1 MLLKLAIWQDVEE
14 YLARRDDVVMP
25 VGSTEQHGPSGPLG
39 SDLIVAEELAQ
50 ELGEDR
56 RAMVAP
62 AIPFGISAVHAAFP
76 GTIAVR
82 PSTLLAL
89 VHDALQ
95 ALHAQGFRRFL
106 LVNAHRGSAGALQAA
121 CAQAHAE
128 LPDSRCLLVSWWELS
143 EVQSLVLELFG
154 ARQGHHATPAEL
166 SMVRRFYPRAVL
178 DLPPMERFEAVQQM
192 VAWGAQD
199 FRRRYPAPIPRSLP
213 RRRATGSSRRPRARS
228 PRRICGWSRISDRDH
243 ATWAGRRSAVPLAR
257 ASAILTFCT

>member
-1 MLLKLAIWQDVEE
+1 
-14 YLARRDDVVMP
+14 
-25 VGSTEQHGPSGPLG
+25 SGPLG

-106 LVNAHRGSAGALQAA
+106 LVNAHRGS
-121 CAQAHAE
+121 
-128 LPDSRCLLVSWWELS
+128 P
-143 EVQSLVLELFG
+143 G
-154 ARQGHHATPAEL
+154 ARRTSAAAI
-166 SMVRRFYPRAVL
+166 RRVTS
-178 DLPPMERFEAVQQM
+178 
-192 VAWGAQD
+192 
-199 FRRRYPAPIPRSLP
+199 APIPRSLP

-228 PRRICGWSRISDRDH
+228 PRRICGWSRISDQDH

-257 ASAILTFCT
+257 ASAVLTFCT

>member
-1 MLLKLAIWQDVEE
+1 VLLKLAIWQDVEE
-14 YLARRDDVVMP
+14 YLARRDDVVVP

-62 AIPFGISAVHAAFP
+62 AIPFGVSAVHSAFP
-76 GTIAVR
+76 GTIAVQ

-89 VHDALQ
+89 VGDALH

-106 LVNAHRGSAGALQAA
+106 LVNAHPGSAGALQAA
-121 CAQAHAE
+121 CAQAHAD
-128 LPDSRCLLVSWWELS
+128 LPDSRCLLVSWWELP

-154 ARQGHHATPAEL
+154 AREGHHATPAEL
-166 SMVRRFYPRAVL
+166 SVVRRFYPRAVL
-178 DLPPMERFEAVQQM
+178 ELPPMERFEAVQQM

-199 FRRRYPAPIPRSLP
+199 FRRRYPDGRVGSDPSL
-213 RRRATGSSRRPRARS
+213 
-228 PRRICGWSRISDRDH
+228 
-243 ATWAGRRSAVPLAR
+243 
-257 ASAILTFCT
+257 ASASAGDRIFAAASRALAEAHLRLVEDQ